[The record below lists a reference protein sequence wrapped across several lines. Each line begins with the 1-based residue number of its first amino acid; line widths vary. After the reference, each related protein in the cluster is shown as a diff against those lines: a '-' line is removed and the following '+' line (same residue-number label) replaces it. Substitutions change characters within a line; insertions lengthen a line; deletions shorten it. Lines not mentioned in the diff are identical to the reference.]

1 MAKKKKNRNSLKFV
15 FYLPIFVV
23 IAYLIFSLVSARI
36 SVKKIEAELKEIE
49 NQVKEQTLIN
59 EELKKELERSESDE
73 YIEKKARE
81 KGMVYPDE
89 KIYMPR

>member
-1 MAKKKKNRNSLKFV
+1 M
-15 FYLPIFVV
+15 PIFVV